1 MQLAEKVES
10 FRGEASGIQSSV
22 AANNA
27 AVEKAQRHIAA
38 LNLLV
43 TGKSTKAPTHAELSD
58 GYTSPSLVAD
68 LQRIESAM
76 QVGAAQADRNFAACY
91 SKGAGQGL
99 QAAITN
105 LQLGATATGEQVKA
119 VDEKAENALRTHN
132 NLNWHLPSY
141 TPYVLSAVIA
151 LTGALAWAA
160 YEGYIGS
167 AEGRAV

>member
-1 MQLAEKVES
+1 M
-10 FRGEASGIQSSV
+10 
-22 AANNA
+22 
-27 AVEKAQRHIAA
+27 
-38 LNLLV
+38 
-43 TGKSTKAPTHAELSD
+43 
-58 GYTSPSLVAD
+58 
-68 LQRIESAM
+68 
-76 QVGAAQADRNFAACY
+76 
-91 SKGAGQGL
+91 